1 MPATCPTGCLS
12 PLPAAWWGAPLV
24 EGGVGG
30 GVALAELARQG
41 VLPSLLAPTAGD
53 PQMPHQP
60 QPQSPPQP
68 QPQRQQRQLD
78 YTPAQAEQM
87 RPLYEVS
94 AAEPS
99 FPRAAT
105 AIVAW
110 QLAVALAEELYYRGF
125 VESAGVLAI
134 SYPLRAAG
142 VDIAAAGALPLVE
155 GLPLLVSAALFGLV
169 HAEFVE
175 GAAAAAHADDAAGA
189 GAAGAAGAVE
199 AVEAEAVEAVEA
211 VEAEAAGAA
220 DAAPA
225 PPISASGVRDT
236 KAFWFRATAAY
247 GALYSS
253 LYVLSGHRLLAPV
266 CAHAGL
272 NIGLCLRDWGRMR
285 RTPPALL
292 RRVFS
297 AREGTSS
304 GQGVEAAER

>member
-1 MPATCPTGCLS
+1 MEA
-12 PLPAAWWGAPLV
+12 
-24 EGGVGG
+24 GVGG

-41 VLPSLLAPTAGD
+41 VLPSLLAPTAGG
-53 PQMPHQP
+53 PQEPQQP

-142 VDIAAAGALPLVE
+142 VDVAAAGALPLVE

-175 GAAAAAHADDAAGA
+175 GAAAAADADDAAGA
-189 GAAGAAGAVE
+189 GAAG
-199 AVEAEAVEAVEA
+199 AVEA

-304 GQGVEAAER
+304 GQGGGGER